1 MRKLLMMATATV
13 MTVTMAA
20 ATGYAQRGNG
30 PAGPPPPDGGGMPR
44 AARPGPPGRP
54 RTGMQGPGGPGGPA
68 GAIGGALGR
77 LNLTD
82 EQRAQA
88 RDILLKSRDEA
99 APLADQLQ
107 LARKDLRREI
117 FADKRDSGKLK
128 ELSAKVD
135 SLRKQVS
142 EIRLNARG
150 SIAGLL
156 TPEQRLQMRARPM
169 RPGGAGPRGRRAV
182 PPPVG

>member
-1 MRKLLMMATATV
+1 MRKLLMMTMATV
-13 MTVTMAA
+13 MAVTMAA

-30 PAGPPPPDGGGMPR
+30 PEGQAPSDGGGPPR
-44 AARPGPPGRP
+44 AARPGVPGGP
-54 RTGMQGPGGPGGPA
+54 RAGMPGPGGRA
-68 GAIGGALGR
+68 GARGGMLGR

-82 EQRAQA
+82 EQRTQA

-99 APLADQLQ
+99 APLVDQLQ

-117 FADKRDSGKLK
+117 FADKRDSGKLRD
-128 ELSAKVD
+128 LSARVD
-135 SLRKQVS
+135 SLQKQVS
-142 EIRLNARG
+142 EIRLKARA

-182 PPPVG
+182 PPPVGA